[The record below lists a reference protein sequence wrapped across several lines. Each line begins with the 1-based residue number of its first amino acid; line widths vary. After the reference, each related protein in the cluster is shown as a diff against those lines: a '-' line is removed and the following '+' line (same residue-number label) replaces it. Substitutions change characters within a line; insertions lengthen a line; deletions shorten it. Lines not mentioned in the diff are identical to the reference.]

1 MPATLTISHGAGHQ
15 AHHPDPRKG
24 ECAVNAP
31 SFYTESREIDP
42 TYGPVLVRRPTSNV
56 RLVARGLAHKQAS
69 QDHPG
74 GGTYTVCGQLI
85 TANTVGVQ
93 QTVTC
98 PRCSWLYL
106 GANAWEMTP
115 DERQAFRKPS
125 VTKPIR

>member
-1 MPATLTISHGAGHQ
+1 M
-15 AHHPDPRKG
+15 
-24 ECAVNAP
+24 NAP